1 MASENRH
8 FQKKSLAVC
17 KAFLLLSSVPR
28 SRFELP
34 CPFRRHPL
42 KMVRLPISPPR
53 YLYRKNR
60 IIFDTY
66 NDCDLYYFLKFL
78 LINVWIIPSAKPI
91 LGAVIFLRCPTFM
104 IVKKISAAGII
115 TSARS
120 CLSSKMLIRSF
131 KEYEFR

>member
-1 MASENRH
+1 MN
-8 FQKKSLAVC
+8 KKIGLANC
-17 KAFLLLSSVPR
+17 KAYFFCCSVPR

-53 YLYRKNR
+53 YLHRKNI
-60 IIFDTY
+60 IIFYTS
-66 NDCDLYYFLKFL
+66 NAKSEYYFLKFL
-78 LINVWIIPSAKPI
+78 LINVWIIPSARPI
-91 LGAVIFLRCPTFM
+91 LGAVMFFKCPTFI

-120 CLSSKMLIRSF
+120 CFNSNKLIRSF
-131 KEYEFR
+131 KEYELR